1 MSRHELPV
9 KSGVDAATAF
19 IGWDRPL
26 NTFFLQVLTAPD
38 ENGDERELIWVGT
51 SEGELPSPV
60 DVLSIAEQYC
70 IIDAGLAARLE
81 IDRMETLA
89 MIDGPNQQE
98 AKAFLKQLRRK
109 QNTPRMAVKAKK
121 GEV

>member
-9 KSGVDAATAF
+9 KPAIDAATAF

-38 ENGDERELIWVGT
+38 ENGDERELVWVGT
-51 SEGELPSPV
+51 SERELPGPM
-60 DVLSIAEQYC
+60 DVLRIAEKYC
-70 IIDAGLAARLE
+70 VIDAGLAARLE

-89 MIDGPNQQE
+89 MIDGPNQKE
-98 AKAFLKQLRRK
+98 AKAFLAQLESRDP
-109 QNTPRMAVKAKK
+109 QAD
-121 GEV
+121 

>member
-1 MSRHELPV
+1 MSRHELQV

-26 NTFFLQVLTAPD
+26 NTFFLQVLTTPD
-38 ENGDERELIWVGT
+38 ENGDEKELVWAGT
-51 SEGELPSPV
+51 DEGELPRPV
-60 DVLSIAEQYC
+60 DVLRIAEKYC
-70 IIDAGLAARLE
+70 IVDAGLAARLE

-98 AKAFLKQLRRK
+98 AKAFLAQLDARDR
-109 QNTPRMAVKAKK
+109 QAD
-121 GEV
+121 